1 MADTI
6 GLQGLIR
13 NNSSAILRLGSAAL
27 SLVIVFGIAIV
38 FETSRNSALSE
49 FFYTSLVGVVCG
61 GFTSFTLTRYSD
73 KSLIWSTL
81 FCGVSSLLVFLL
93 INQLLGEGVLGAQ
106 TLLIAATF
114 FCREVLGYCLRR
126 LELYSSS
133 VLTREYFWR
142 LTLVVFLFG
151 FWLTD
156 YSISML
162 NCFLAATGLA
172 LIIEVVFTISRAA
185 PNSARLKALA
195 RHPDKA
201 FVKTVTFDLFG
212 KSQSLAIAYFPIY
225 LTSIGEGIDATK
237 VVLFVL
243 CERASRPLAMI
254 LSQGLLDFQNKGL
267 KLGNLV
273 RYSRTLIANRRLQI
287 AAGLTMS
294 PIALIAMLHVYQIAP
309 DPTELALT
317 LLFFGYVIVF
327 NLTTS
332 HSALN
337 HRATVTFTRSILV
350 MCGIYAISASSN
362 LDYSAMVSL
371 AVGLLIGIDILFLLL
386 SRIFHRIIHA

>member
-6 GLQGLIR
+6 GLQTLIR
-13 NNSSAILRLGSAAL
+13 NNSSAILRLGSAGL
-27 SLVIVFGIAIV
+27 SFVIVFGIAIV
-38 FETSRNSALSE
+38 FETSRSAALSE

-73 KSLIWSTL
+73 KSLVWSTL
-81 FCGVSSLLVFLL
+81 FCGVSGLLVFLL
-93 INQLLGEGVLGAQ
+93 INQLLGEGVLGIQ

-114 FCREVLGYCLRR
+114 FFREVLGYCLRR

-133 VLTREYFWR
+133 VLTRDYFWR
-142 LTLVVFLFG
+142 LTLVALLFG
-151 FWLTD
+151 FWLTG
-156 YSISML
+156 SSVSML

-172 LIIEVVFTISRAA
+172 LIVEVVFTISRAA
-185 PNSARLKALA
+185 PKSTRLKALA

-201 FVKTVTFDLFG
+201 FIETVAFDLFG

-225 LTSIGEGIDATK
+225 LTSIGEGIDASK

-254 LSQGLLDFQNKGL
+254 LSQGLLDFQSTGL
-267 KLGNLV
+267 KLGNLLQ
-273 RYSRTLIANRRLQI
+273 YSRTLIASRRLQI
-287 AAGLTMS
+287 AIGLTMS
-294 PIALIAMLHVYQIAP
+294 PIALIAMLHIYQIAP
-309 DPTELALT
+309 NPVELAFT

-337 HRATVTFTRSILV
+337 HKATVTVTRSVLV
-350 MCGIYAISASSN
+350 MCGIYAISASSS
-362 LDYSAMVSL
+362 LDYSAMVGL
-371 AVGLLIGIDILFLLL
+371 AVGLLVGIDIVFLLL
-386 SRIFHRIIHA
+386 SRTFHRIIHA